1 MFTGTA
7 LAQAYPL
14 AFVSVSKVRSAH
26 DQNSWNVV
34 SQKTPAGSNP
44 ASPANLG
51 FGGVSPHLN
60 LGWFRLAEFD
70 LALRFRGNYTSIL
83 IFGDPSLA
91 LSSATKSAR
100 RLGRLVGRYPHLL
113 SVARDSS
120 FSLGLSDLFHW
131 DLRER
136 FSWFQLNWAQ
146 RSCRVFLCFLI
157 DLESLLLES

>member
-14 AFVSVSKVRSAH
+14 AFVSVSKLRSAH

-60 LGWFRLAEFD
+60 LGWFRLAGFD
-70 LALRFRGNYTSIL
+70 LHRFSMGTAPSYIW
-83 IFGDPSLA
+83 DSLA
-91 LSSATKSAR
+91 TPEIA
-100 RLGRLVGRYPHLL
+100 
-113 SVARDSS
+113 
-120 FSLGLSDLFHW
+120 
-131 DLRER
+131 
-136 FSWFQLNWAQ
+136 
-146 RSCRVFLCFLI
+146 
-157 DLESLLLES
+157 